1 MLPAQ
6 KILFCGTMPRRMSLS
21 VKHQA
26 QTIMDITRLVKNT
39 AMFQSIEETD
49 LALLMER
56 AHQRPFQKNRE
67 IFAMGDVAE
76 AFYIVLKGWVKLYRL
91 SREGGESVIHVLG
104 PGESFAEA
112 AVFNNSR
119 TYPVHAQALEET
131 TLLEIPRSFF
141 VQKIEADSQFA
152 LRILAAIASRQH
164 YLVQQIEQVTTRTAP
179 QRIGAFLLRFCEH
192 KEGSARGVWAVNL
205 PYDKS
210 IIANRLS
217 IRPETFSRALSK
229 LSPYGVKTTAG
240 GEITIT
246 DMMALADY
254 CDISLFGKPC

>member
-1 MLPAQ
+1 
-6 KILFCGTMPRRMSLS
+6 MPQYASLKMQQQ
-21 VKHQA
+21 VQI
-26 QTIMDITRLVKNT
+26 IMDIARLVKNT
-39 AMFQSIEETD
+39 AMFQSIEDTD
-49 LALLMER
+49 LALLLER
-56 AHQRPFQKNRE
+56 AHQRPYQKNRE

-76 AFYIVLKGWVKLYRL
+76 AFFVVLKGWVKLYRL

-131 TLLEIPRSFF
+131 VLLEIPRSFF
-141 VQKIEADSQFA
+141 VQKIEEDSQFA

-192 KEGSARGVWAVNL
+192 KEGSARGFWTVNL

-210 IIANRLS
+210 VIAHRLS
-217 IRPETFSRALSK
+217 IRPETFSRALAK
-229 LSPYGVKTTAG
+229 LSPYGVKTNPS

-246 DMMALADY
+246 DMMALTDY